1 MLPDGIRAVVIPK
14 EDVRPVYINE
24 KTGEKMPPLFNVFAM
39 QRYVI
44 IDPKDGVRDM
54 VRGEDLLSLLNT
66 VPISVKHAELT
77 RQIQERMAPVAEVI
91 TKGITQR

>member
-1 MLPDGIRAVVIPK
+1 
-14 EDVRPVYINE
+14 
-24 KTGEKMPPLFNVFAM
+24 M

-77 RQIQERMAPVAEVI
+77 RQIQERMSPIAEVI